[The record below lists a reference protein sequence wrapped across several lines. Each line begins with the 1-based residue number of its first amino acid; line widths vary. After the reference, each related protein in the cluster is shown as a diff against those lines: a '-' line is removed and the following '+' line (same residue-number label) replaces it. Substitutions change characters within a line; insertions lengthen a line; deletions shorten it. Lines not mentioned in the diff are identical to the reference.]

1 VSKVY
6 IRGGRIK
13 ARLDAKRFPFVKAG
27 FKICF
32 LNDVYGVAAEKVEIA
47 QIC

>member
-1 VSKVY
+1 MDV
-6 IRGGRIK
+6 RGGRIK
-13 ARLDAKRFPFVKAG
+13 ARLDAKRFPFVKTG

-32 LNDVYGVAAEKVEIA
+32 LNDVYGVSAKKVKIV

>member
-1 VSKVY
+1 MD
-6 IRGGRIK
+6 IGGGRIK
-13 ARLDAKRFPFVKAG
+13 ARLDAKRFPFVKTG

-32 LNDVYGVAAEKVEIA
+32 LNNVYGVLAKKVEMV